1 MGTGFPQVK
10 PCLSTPLLTFHPPL
24 PAASAGLS
32 YLYFNSSVCKA
43 GQLLRSLSVFANKT
57 KSPGFLWHQEP
68 GLVIYGCLRK
78 QLSGEGSKP
87 QPVLIVNKPCTLADS
102 RQELEN
108 PRFVCLT
115 HED

>member
-10 PCLSTPLLTFHPPL
+10 PCLSTPLSAFHPPL

-43 GQLLRSLSVFANKT
+43 ERLLRSLSAFANKT
-57 KSPGFLWHQEP
+57 KSPGFLWQQEP

-78 QLSGEGSKP
+78 QLSGEGSKL
-87 QPVLIVNKPCTLADS
+87 QSVLIVDKPCTPADS

-108 PRFVCLT
+108 PRTGCLT